1 MHTKPFKTSQG
12 ELFSLPAKLPE
23 LPPEARQKMIRLF
36 ARMMNEH
43 LQKHPLSGSS
53 RQREVGDE

>member
-12 ELFSLPAKLPE
+12 ELFSLPTKLPE
-23 LPPEARQKMIRLF
+23 LPLEARQKMIRLF
-36 ARMMNEH
+36 ARMLNEH

-53 RQREVGDE
+53 RRREVGDE